1 MEIKSS
7 LEGENMQTQYS
18 VLGYKI
24 DLYFHDYKSAIEID
38 EYGHNGKNIDYE
50 IKRKKQQNK
59 NFVAT
64 LLELIL
70 KKKKTLIFLKLSMK
84 YLDTSN
90 NHLII

>member
-70 KKKKTLIFLKLSMK
+70 KKRKDFDFFKATNEILRHIK
-84 YLDTSN
+84 
-90 NHLII
+90 